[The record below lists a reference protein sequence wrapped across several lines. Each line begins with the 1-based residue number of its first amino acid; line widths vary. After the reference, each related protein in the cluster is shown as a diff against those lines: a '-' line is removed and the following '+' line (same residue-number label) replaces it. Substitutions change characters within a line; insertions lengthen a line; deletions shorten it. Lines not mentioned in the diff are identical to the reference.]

1 MDSFSNLC
9 RDIKSVKIQ
18 GAINV
23 AKAGVKAYSLKPSKK
38 SKSILYR
45 LRPTEP
51 ALFNALN
58 VAEKSSPEKA
68 LQHFDNAQ
76 KLINHYVFK
85 FLPSKSVIF
94 THCHSNNLVSALI
107 HAHESGKNFSVIST
121 ETRPLFQGRKTA
133 KQLSNAGIKVTQII
147 DSAVH
152 EFIKN
157 TDIIMLGA
165 DAILKSGAINKIGST
180 AIAEIAHV
188 HKKPIYIIADSWKFY
203 PKKIK
208 IEQRPAKEIWNK
220 SSKNLH
226 IQNPSFELIPKKY
239 ITKLISELG
248 VQTHIQFIKSA
259 KKSLKNSA
267 YA

>member
-1 MDSFSNLC
+1 MDSFSNIC
-9 RDIKSVKIQ
+9 RDIKSIKIQ
-18 GAINV
+18 GAINI
-23 AKAGVKAYSLKPSKK
+23 AKAGVKAYSLNPSKK
-38 SKSILYR
+38 SKNILSR

-76 KLINHYVFK
+76 KVINHYVFK
-85 FLPSKSVIF
+85 FLPSKSVIL
-94 THCHSNNLVSALI
+94 THCHSNTLAGALI
-107 HAHESGKNFSVIST
+107 HAHKSGKNFSVIST

-133 KQLSNAGIKVTQII
+133 KQLSNAGIKVTQIV

-188 HKKPIYIIADSWKFY
+188 HKNPIYIIADSWKFY
-203 PKKIK
+203 PKRIK
-208 IEQRPAKEIWNK
+208 IEHRPAKEIWNK
-220 SSKNLH
+220 KSKNIR
-226 IQNPSFELIPKKY
+226 IQNPAFELIPTKY
-239 ITKLISELG
+239 ISKIISELG
-248 VQTHIQFIKSA
+248 IQTHSQFVKSA
-259 KKSLKNSA
+259 EKSIKNFASA
-267 YA
+267 